1 MSDERNMDALSIRIF
16 VVEDDPLLQDLLEA
30 SLSEGGFAVAR
41 TESAEDAIRM
51 LEVQDTVFDALVTD
65 INLNGKLLGWEVA
78 KRARE
83 LHPEIP
89 VVYMTGAGHDWAANG
104 VPNSVLVS
112 KPFAAAQIVTAVSQ
126 LLNKGNTPGS

>member
-1 MSDERNMDALSIRIF
+1 
-16 VVEDDPLLQDLLEA
+16 LLD
-30 SLSEGGFAVAR
+30 
-41 TESAEDAIRM
+41 AEDAA
-51 LEVQDTVFDALVTD
+51 FSALVTD
-65 INLNGKLLGWEVA
+65 INLTGKLLGWEVA

-89 VVYMTGAGHDWAANG
+89 VVYMTGAGHDWAVNG

-126 LLNKGNTPGS
+126 LLNKGNTPGA